1 MEVGLIGSWQTGSC
15 GAQLSAQKCDPLT
28 LPDGTK
34 VEYAE
39 GLQTYEEP
47 YYLMGATYLQPDGDM
62 TFVRVLY
69 PGGKLP
75 AGGITKDQIVALVAD
90 PVFDH

>member
-1 MEVGLIGSWQTGSC
+1 MEYS
-15 GAQLSAQKCDPLT
+15 
-28 LPDGTK
+28 
-34 VEYAE
+34 E

-47 YYLMGATYLQPDGDM
+47 YYLMGATYLQPDGDV

-69 PGGKLP
+69 PGGTLP
-75 AGGITKDQIVALVAD
+75 AEHIGKDQLFALVTD